1 MANGG
6 WYGTAEEWSRI
17 EAPLKALDSDLD
29 RFASKYGLNVTK
41 NHKDW
46 PERSLAWE
54 TDVRCVIGI
63 YLVDESLLTL
73 NLWICASQDRNG
85 SRFWKRETLRKEV
98 QLPEMARD
106 LLPALET
113 GKCKLDHWS
122 SHPEELE
129 FATKLAT
136 WPGWSGA

>member
-17 EAPLKALDSDLD
+17 EAPLKALDPDLD
-29 RFASKYGLNVTK
+29 RFAAKYGLNVTK

-46 PERSLAWE
+46 PGRSLAWE
-54 TDVRCVIGI
+54 ADVRCLIQI

-85 SRFWKRETLRKEV
+85 NRYWKNEMLRKDV

-113 GKCKLDHWS
+113 GKRKLDLWS
-122 SHPEELE
+122 AHADELE

>member
-6 WYGTAEEWSRI
+6 WYGTAEEWNRI
-17 EAPLKALDSDLD
+17 EAPLKALDPDLGS
-29 RFASKYGLNVTK
+29 FAGKYGLNVTK
-41 NHKDW
+41 NRKDW

-54 TDVRCVIGI
+54 ADVRCLIQI

-73 NLWICASQDRNG
+73 NLWICTSQDRNG
-85 SRFWKRETLRKEV
+85 SRFWKREMLRKEV

-106 LLPALET
+106 LLSALET
-113 GKCKLDHWS
+113 GKRKLDLWS
-122 SHPEELE
+122 AHPEELE

-136 WPGWSGA
+136 WSGWSGA

>member
-17 EAPLKALDSDLD
+17 EAPLKALDPDLD
-29 RFASKYGLNVTK
+29 RFAGKYGLNVIK

-46 PERSLAWE
+46 PERTLAWE
-54 TDVRCVIGI
+54 TDVRSFIQI
-63 YLVDESLLTL
+63 YLVDGSLLTL

-85 SRFWKRETLRKEV
+85 CRFWKREILRKEV
-98 QLPEMARD
+98 QLPEMAKD
-106 LLPALET
+106 LLPALEA
-113 GKCKLDHWS
+113 GKCKLDLWS
-122 SHPEELE
+122 AHAEELE

-136 WPGWSGA
+136 

>member
-1 MANGG
+1 MERNMANGS

-17 EAPLKALDSDLD
+17 EAPLKALDPDLD
-29 RFASKYGLNVTK
+29 CFAGKYGLNVTK

-54 TDVRCVIGI
+54 ADVRCLIQI

-73 NLWICASQDRNG
+73 NLWICAYQDRNG
-85 SRFWKRETLRKEV
+85 SRFWKTETLRKEF
-98 QLPEMARD
+98 QLPEMAKE

-113 GKCKLDHWS
+113 AKRRLDLWS
-122 SHPEELE
+122 AHSEDLE

-136 WPGWSGA
+136 WPG